1 MKKYHYRTAF
11 KLADDVNDYEAAVN
25 YLTEDDMTKYL
36 KDDEDIPYATRGAII
51 SVDWELKDVNHGYIN
66 LYSTRE
72 LTEQELEPISSWVK
86 GQNSDGLG
94 EGFEQQEFADAFN
107 EDAFKDDLDEWEEYY
122 REAYDKW
129 DDLSEEEQDNYG
141 GQDDYAN
148 EYANQ
153 QWGYEP
159 TEQDDCYH
167 TMCSFDWQTND
178 YLFEFYELLDD

>member
-1 MKKYHYRTAF
+1 MQKYHYRTAF

-72 LTEQELEPISSWVK
+72 LTEQELEPISSWVR

-94 EGFEQQEFADAFN
+94 EGFEQQDFADYFD
-107 EDAFKDDLDEWEEYY
+107 EDAYHSDHEWWEERYQDACDEYANLDEDAKDE
-122 REAYDKW
+122 W
-129 DDLSEEEQDNYG
+129 DSE
-141 GQDDYAN
+141 DDYASRYAGN
-148 EYANQ
+148 EP
-153 QWGYEP
+153 YE
-159 TEQDDCYH
+159 EDDCYH
-167 TMCSFDWQTND
+167 TMCSFDWKTNE